1 MLRLQAERTDRR
13 TRGSSEYS
21 SSRSELWS
29 PSNAHLSSLVSSF
42 FQQIGKFVFFH
53 VEGEGTLVNTKSVL
67 ENHWRLLIWISWKKK
82 TLHLTATI
90 RRSLIISMIAKW
102 RESRAETS
110 GTVLKGDKR
119 VRILQLQNGTS
130 VGGETESGRI
140 VYHPVTQNV
149 VRWLPMD
156 QHNPYTVHVILRFP
170 LYLFCRDESVAVPT
184 MVNVITG
191 NGADHLWWT
200 LLINV

>member
-1 MLRLQAERTDRR
+1 MITFKRPSFFSCLLLFPTDRQIR
-13 TRGSSEYS
+13 FLSCRRWRNFGQHKVGS
-21 SSRSELWS
+21 
-29 PSNAHLSSLVSSF
+29 
-42 FQQIGKFVFFH
+42 GKPLASDDLNFV
-53 VEGEGTLVNTKSVL
+53 E
-67 ENHWRLLIWISWKKK
+67 KK

-90 RRSLIISMIAKW
+90 RRFLIISMIAKW